1 MELLK
6 ETDNNDDNNV
16 ISENFVP
23 EQPTLHIDSVLSSNS
38 ASVISS
44 SNVSPRGSEQ
54 NETDDEDKFEYD
66 EIVSPTN
73 SNAVYLARTIAPI
86 LTKALT
92 ETLLRRPIDPIIFI
106 ANWLTQYREKNP

>member
-1 MELLK
+1 
-6 ETDNNDDNNV
+6 
-16 ISENFVP
+16 
-23 EQPTLHIDSVLSSNS
+23 
-38 ASVISS
+38 S

-92 ETLLRRPIDPIIFI
+92 E
-106 ANWLTQYREKNP
+106 